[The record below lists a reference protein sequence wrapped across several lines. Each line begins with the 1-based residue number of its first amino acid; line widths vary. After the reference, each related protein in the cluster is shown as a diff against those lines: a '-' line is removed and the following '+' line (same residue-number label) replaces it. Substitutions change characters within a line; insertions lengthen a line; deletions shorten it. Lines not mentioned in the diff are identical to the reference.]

1 MFTGSSSH
9 IFAPCSLA
17 PPEGGTKKLKWNLRS
32 SLQSVLQLRLHICS
46 SRAHH
51 SPPSTQVQ
59 SVYTTSRW
67 RRFWQ
72 PTHKCELQV
81 DHLWNISHQLTWV
94 ENKCTYSFY
103 SSKLHRNR
111 TTPQIWQWDPNMRHI
126 GPSQNKLRSKS
137 LPCYHLM
144 AFSTIKC
151 YLRLYQSSTKSESL
165 TA

>member
-1 MFTGSSSH
+1 MFTGSSNH

-32 SLQSVLQLRLHICS
+32 SLQSVLRLRLHICS

-51 SPPSTQVQ
+51 SRPSTQVQ

-67 RRFWQ
+67 RCFWQ
-72 PTHKCELQV
+72 PTQMLTHRFITCDIFHTSWPECKTSALIVFIAANFTETAQHHKS
-81 DHLWNISHQLTWV
+81 D
-94 ENKCTYSFY
+94 
-103 SSKLHRNR
+103 
-111 TTPQIWQWDPNMRHI
+111 NMRHI

-144 AFSTIKC
+144 AFSTIKY
-151 YLRLYQSSTKSESL
+151 YLRLHQSSTKSVSL